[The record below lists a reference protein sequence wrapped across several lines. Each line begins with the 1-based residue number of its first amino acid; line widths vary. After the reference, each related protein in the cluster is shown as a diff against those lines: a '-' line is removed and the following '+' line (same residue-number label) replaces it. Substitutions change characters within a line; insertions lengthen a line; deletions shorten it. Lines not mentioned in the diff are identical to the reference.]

1 MLQQHLRQCCKAGN
15 SRPEEVDNRP
25 EAEGAQRKEDDM
37 AVFYRLSQVTSPKQK
52 GYGKW
57 YPRAV
62 MTNTVDTNALA
73 TIMQRNCTV
82 KKSDILAV
90 ITELIET
97 MQDQLQ
103 DSKRVKLNGFGTFKI
118 GLSSTGADKA
128 SDFSA
133 SKNIKGLH
141 VLFQPEVKYDSE
153 GLRQKTFITG
163 CSVQEAPKNAVET
176 SKPKDD
182 TPAGNDNAG
191 DGPTN
196 DDAGDGPTNGD

>member
-1 MLQQHLRQCCKAGN
+1 
-15 SRPEEVDNRP
+15 
-25 EAEGAQRKEDDM
+25 M

-62 MTNTVDTNALA
+62 MTNTVDTDALA

-90 ITELIET
+90 ISELIET

-118 GLSSTGADKA
+118 GMSSTGADKA
-128 SDFSA
+128 SEFEA
-133 SKNIKGLH
+133 RKHIKGLH
-141 VLFQPEVKYDSE
+141 VLFMPEVKTDSE
-153 GLRQKTFITG
+153 GQRQKTFISG
-163 CSVQEAPKNAVET
+163 CSVQEVPKGTGPSTGSGTVENGSGSSAGSET
-176 SKPKDD
+176 VNGGNPSAGSGTQSGGSGIIPTPTDPEDD
-182 TPAGNDNAG
+182 QPG
-191 DGPTN
+191 D
-196 DDAGDGPTNGD
+196 

>member
-1 MLQQHLRQCCKAGN
+1 
-15 SRPEEVDNRP
+15 
-25 EAEGAQRKEDDM
+25 M

-62 MTNTVDTNALA
+62 MTNTVDTDALA

-90 ITELIET
+90 ISELIET

-118 GLSSTGADKA
+118 GMSSTGADKA
-128 SDFSA
+128 SDFDA
-133 SKNIKGLH
+133 RKNIKGLH
-141 VLFQPEVKYDSE
+141 VLFMPEVKTDSE
-153 GLRQKTFITG
+153 GQRQKTFITG
-163 CSVQEAPKNAVET
+163 CGVQEVPKGTGPSTGSGTVENGSGSSAGSET
-176 SKPKDD
+176 VNGGSGIIPTPTDPEDD
-182 TPAGNDNAG
+182 QPG
-191 DGPTN
+191 D
-196 DDAGDGPTNGD
+196 

>member
-1 MLQQHLRQCCKAGN
+1 
-15 SRPEEVDNRP
+15 
-25 EAEGAQRKEDDM
+25 M

-62 MTNTVDTNALA
+62 MTNTVDTDALA

-103 DSKRVKLNGFGTFKI
+103 DSKRVKLNGFGSFKI
-118 GLSSTGADKA
+118 GMSSTGAEKA
-128 SDFSA
+128 SDFDA
-133 SKNIKGLH
+133 RKHIKGLH
-141 VLFQPEVKYDSE
+141 VLFMPEVKTDSE
-153 GLRQKTFITG
+153 GQRQKTFISG
-163 CSVQEAPKNAVET
+163 CSVQEAPKNDVDT
-176 SKPKDD
+176 SKPNPSTGSGTVNGGSGSSAGSETVNGGNGSSTGGSGIIPTPTDPEDD
-182 TPAGNDNAG
+182 QPG
-191 DGPTN
+191 D
-196 DDAGDGPTNGD
+196 

>member
-1 MLQQHLRQCCKAGN
+1 
-15 SRPEEVDNRP
+15 
-25 EAEGAQRKEDDM
+25 
-37 AVFYRLSQVTSPKQK
+37 
-52 GYGKW
+52 
-57 YPRAV
+57 
-62 MTNTVDTNALA
+62 
-73 TIMQRNCTV
+73 
-82 KKSDILAV
+82 
-90 ITELIET
+90 

-153 GLRQKTFITG
+153 GQRQKTFITG

>member
-1 MLQQHLRQCCKAGN
+1 
-15 SRPEEVDNRP
+15 
-25 EAEGAQRKEDDM
+25 M

-62 MTNTVDTNALA
+62 MTNTVDTDALA

-90 ITELIET
+90 ISELIET

-118 GLSSTGADKA
+118 GMSSTGADKA
-128 SDFSA
+128 SDFDA
-133 SKNIKGLH
+133 RKNIKGLH
-141 VLFQPEVKYDSE
+141 VLFMPEVKTDSE
-153 GLRQKTFITG
+153 GQRQKTFISG
-163 CSVQEAPKNAVET
+163 CSVQEVPKGTGPSTGSGPSAGSGTVNGGSET
-176 SKPKDD
+176 VNGGNGSSTGGSGIIPTPTDPEDD
-182 TPAGNDNAG
+182 QPG
-191 DGPTN
+191 D
-196 DDAGDGPTNGD
+196 